1 MFRYQD
7 GDNYYRFS
15 WARQRDYRRLVECE
29 NGVFTSL
36 AEDSVWYVPGES
48 YDVEVIAE
56 GSDQELLIDGS
67 LVFSVTDERLS
78 DGTIALHS

>member
-1 MFRYQD
+1 M
-7 GDNYYRFS
+7 
-15 WARQRDYRRLVECE
+15 
-29 NGVFTSL
+29 
-36 AEDSVWYVPGES
+36 WYVPGES